1 MQGFAKSASR
11 FLRYARDTTYR
22 PAQEKC
28 GVIDHSWPGV
38 EMKNFRSSIV
48 ASPDAMQAPGS
59 QLSEKELVTLA
70 ALGDGEAFAVICRR
84 YERKLFRIAARITGN
99 VSDAEDIVQDALL
112 NAYKGMDT
120 FRFSSSLSTWLT
132 RIVINCALM
141 ELRRTKHRAWL
152 SLDAAH
158 ENCVSLI
165 DLVYDPTADVEE
177 ELCSKEQSQLLTGC
191 IAQLPASLRTIIED
205 YRTSEPTIAELAQS
219 HAITVAAAKSRLLR
233 AKTTIRNSTP
243 VMNARRR
250 TAPHRASSPRPP
262 P

>member
-1 MQGFAKSASR
+1 MQRFAKSASR

-38 EMKNFRSSIV
+38 EMKHFRSSIV

-152 SLDAAH
+152 SLDAAN

-177 ELCSKEQSQLLTGC
+177 ELCSKEQSELLTAC
-191 IAQLPASLRTIIED
+191 IAQLPASLRTVIED
-205 YRTSEPTIAELAQS
+205 YRTSEPTIAELAES
-219 HAITVAAAKSRLLR
+219 HAITVAAVKSRLLR
-233 AKTTIRNSTP
+233 AKTAIKNSTP
-243 VMNARRR
+243 VVNARRR
-250 TAPHRASSPRPP
+250 SVPHGASSPRPP
-262 P
+262 L